1 MPREY
6 APEDNPWSNY
16 TSSSTWQDMVR
27 AGDMARLPALPR
39 AVANHSRNY
48 TNDKIMWSVDSIDN
62 FLGWA
67 HVDFTPPREL
77 CILDR
82 TDVEKI
88 WVEIQ
93 NDIMFNLINVVPS
106 PRQTANDG
114 EDINVKIGGRE
125 YTVMPDGK
133 SWRVATSI
141 NKPTFTITNWP
152 NLGSITTPVEIE
164 DGFSR
169 MELDTS
175 KNLAALLKPYTDNL
189 TNQDAPNIEKLR
201 DVFSTPLQY
210 TTPEGVLVF
219 GLLVANK
226 TVKKIIETEES
237 MDEIYDFYLV
247 PQGSNYS
254 YAQNVE
260 QQIAEALMNRG
271 SRLALPGLPSG
282 IINTSEAHAL
292 NNGQRTVASDSVY
305 TAVETLNNQIG
316 SYLQEFSTDSNP
328 LSFSKV
334 ISNLLSSVN
343 QGVKY
348 QLLVPRYC
356 RDEITT
362 ELNTLT
368 GKNANV
374 ALRVIQDL
382 REVKE
387 TVENQNINFV
397 GYTGSDIPIGWSYP
411 ISNSDVRNIY
421 YPSSNRGTSLKT
433 IHQTQIEIPEVLLTF
448 EDLDYLDDIFTAIQA
463 LQSRLPNLERSIA
476 DTKTRL
482 EKNRAHL
489 SSLLDPET
497 TRLKVN
503 AAAQAARAQTRE
515 RLARDIEI
523 RERNIMN
530 ELVTLERYHTEK
542 QALIDQFLNE

>member
-6 APEDNPWSNY
+6 APEDNPWGDY
-16 TSSSTWQDMVR
+16 TTGSTWQEMVS
-27 AGDMARLPALPR
+27 AGDMARLPTLPR
-39 AVANHSRNY
+39 ALITS
-48 TNDKIMWSVDSIDN
+48 TNMNNTNIMWFVDSIDN

-67 HVDFTPPREL
+67 HVDFTSPKEL

-93 NDIMFNLINVVPS
+93 NNIMSNLINVVS
-106 PRQTANDG
+106 NFRQDS
-114 EDINVKIGGRE
+114 NVENILVKQSGRV

-133 SWRVATSI
+133 SWQVTTS
-141 NKPTFTITNWP
+141 KYTKCVVEWP
-152 NLGSITTPVEIE
+152 NLDSITTPVEIE
-164 DGFSR
+164 DGFSH

-175 KNLAALLKPYTDNL
+175 INFTQLLKPYIDNL
-189 TNQDAPNIEKLR
+189 TNQDSPNIEKLR
-201 DVFSTPLQY
+201 DIFTTPLQY
-210 TTPEGVLVF
+210 TTPDGVLVF

-226 TVKKIIETEES
+226 EVKRIIELEES

-247 PQGSNYS
+247 PQGSTYS

-260 QQIAEALMNRG
+260 QQIAEALMSRG
-271 SRLALPGLPSG
+271 TRLAIPGLPSG
-282 IINTSEAHAL
+282 IISTSEANAL

-305 TAVETLNNQIG
+305 TAVETLNNQLG
-316 SYLQEFSTDSNP
+316 AYLQEFSTDSNP
-328 LSFSKV
+328 LSFSKL
-334 ISNLLSSVN
+334 ISNLLSYLN
-343 QGVKY
+343 QGVKL
-348 QLLVPRYC
+348 QALVPRYC
-356 RDEITT
+356 RDELTT

-374 ALRVIQDL
+374 ALRVIKDL
-382 REVKE
+382 REVKDIL
-387 TVENQNINFV
+387 ENQNINFV
-397 GYTGSDIPIGWSYP
+397 GYTSSEIPIGWSYP
-411 ISNSDVRNIY
+411 ISNSEVRNIY
-421 YPSSNRGTSLKT
+421 FPNSNRGTNLKS
-433 IHQTQIEIPEVLLTF
+433 IHQTQLEIPEVLLTF
-448 EDLDYLDDIFTAIQA
+448 EDLDYLDNIFTAIQA
-463 LQSRLPNLERSIA
+463 LQTRLPNLQRSIT

-489 SSLLDPET
+489 SSLQDPET

-523 RERNIMN
+523 RERNITN
-530 ELVTLERYHTEK
+530 ELATLERYQTEK
-542 QALIDQFLNE
+542 QTLIEQFLNE

>member
-6 APEDNPWSNY
+6 YLEDNPWGDY

-82 TDVEKI
+82 MDVEKI

-93 NDIMFNLINVVPS
+93 NDIMSNFI
-106 PRQTANDG
+106 RIQTTDDG
-114 EDINVKIGGRE
+114 ILVKTGGRG
-125 YTVMPDGK
+125 YSVMADGK
-133 SWRVATSI
+133 SWQLTTHHSHTQYNTSI
-141 NKPTFTITNWP
+141 NWP
-152 NLGSITTPVEIE
+152 NLGSISTPVEIE
-164 DGFSR
+164 NGFSE
-169 MELDTS
+169 MELTTN
-175 KNLAALLKPYTDNL
+175 KNITQLLKPYIDML
-189 TNQDAPNIEKLR
+189 INQDSPNIEKLR
-201 DVFSTPLQY
+201 DVFSTPLEY
-210 TTPEGVLVF
+210 TTSEGVVVL
-219 GLLVANK
+219 GLLVANI

-247 PQGSNYS
+247 PEGSRYS
-254 YAQNVE
+254 YLNSIEA
-260 QQIAEALMNRG
+260 QIAEALMNRG
-271 SRLALPGLPSG
+271 SRLASPGLPSG
-282 IINTSEAHAL
+282 IVNTSEANAL
-292 NNGQRTVASDSVY
+292 RNGQSMVASDSVY

-328 LSFSKV
+328 LSFSKI
-334 ISNLLSSVN
+334 ISNLLTVLH
-343 QGVKY
+343 QTVKY
-348 QLLVPRYC
+348 NTLVPRYC
-356 RDEITT
+356 RDEITA

-374 ALRVIQDL
+374 ALRVIKDL

-387 TVENQNINFV
+387 ILENQNINFV
-397 GYTGSDIPIGWSYP
+397 GYTASDIPIGWSYP

-421 YPSSNRGTSLKT
+421 YPSSNRGTNLKS

-463 LQSRLPNLERSIA
+463 LQSRLPNLERSIT

-489 SSLLDPET
+489 SSLQDPET

-515 RLARDIEI
+515 RLARDIEN
-523 RERNIMN
+523 RERNITN
-530 ELVTLERYHTEK
+530 ELITLERYHTEK

>member
-6 APEDNPWSNY
+6 APEDNPWSDY
-16 TSSSTWQDMVR
+16 TGGSTWQDMVR

-39 AVANHSRNY
+39 AVANETRNY
-48 TNDKIMWSVDSIDN
+48 TNAHIMWSIDSIDE

-67 HVDFTPPREL
+67 HVDFTSPKEL
-77 CILDR
+77 CILNR

-93 NDIMFNLINVVPS
+93 NDIMSNLINVVPS
-106 PRQTANDG
+106 PRQTTNDG
-114 EDINVKIGGRE
+114 DDINVKTGGLR

-133 SWRVATSI
+133 SWQVTPEYT
-141 NKPTFTITNWP
+141 KCVVEWP
-152 NLGSITTPVEIE
+152 NLGSITTPEEIE
-164 DGFSR
+164 NGFSQ
-169 MELDTS
+169 MELNTS

-189 TNQDAPNIEKLR
+189 TNQDSPNIEKLR

-226 TVKKIIETEES
+226 AVKKIIETEES

-247 PQGSNYS
+247 PQGSSYS

-260 QQIAEALMNRG
+260 QQIAEALMGRG
-271 SRLALPGLPSG
+271 TRLALPGLPSG
-282 IINTSEAHAL
+282 IINTSEANAL
-292 NNGQRTVASDSVY
+292 NNGQRTLASDSVY

-316 SYLQEFSTDSNP
+316 AYLQEFSTDSNP
-328 LSFSKV
+328 LSFSK
-334 ISNLLSSVN
+334 IIFDSLSYLN
-343 QGVKY
+343 QGVRY
-348 QLLVPRYC
+348 QTLVPRYC
-356 RDEITT
+356 QDELTT

-382 REVKE
+382 REVKDIL
-387 TVENQNINFV
+387 ENQNINFV
-397 GYTGSDIPIGWSYP
+397 GYTSSDIPIGWSYP
-411 ISNSDVRNIY
+411 ISNLDVRNIY
-421 YPSSNRGTSLKT
+421 FPSSNRGTNLKS

-448 EDLDYLDDIFTAIQA
+448 EDLDYLDNIFTAIQA
-463 LQSRLPNLERSIA
+463 LQSRLPNLERSIT

-482 EKNRAHL
+482 DKNRAHL
-489 SSLLDPET
+489 SSLQDPET

-523 RERNIMN
+523 RERNITN
-530 ELVTLERYHTEK
+530 ELATLERYQTEK
-542 QALIDQFLNE
+542 QALIEQFLNE

>member
-1 MPREY
+1 MGG
-6 APEDNPWSNY
+6 NS
-16 TSSSTWQDMVR
+16 
-27 AGDMARLPALPR
+27 
-39 AVANHSRNY
+39 
-48 TNDKIMWSVDSIDN
+48 
-62 FLGWA
+62 
-67 HVDFTPPREL
+67 
-77 CILDR
+77 
-82 TDVEKI
+82 
-88 WVEIQ
+88 

-114 EDINVKIGGRE
+114 EDINVKTGGRE

-133 SWRVATSI
+133 SWQVTTEYT
-141 NKPTFTITNWP
+141 KCVVNWP

-164 DGFSR
+164 NGFSQ
-169 MELDTS
+169 MELNTS
-175 KNLAALLKPYTDNL
+175 KNLAAVLKPYTDML

-282 IINTSEAHAL
+282 IINTSEANAL
-292 NNGQRTVASDSVY
+292 NNGQRTVVSDSVY

-328 LSFSKV
+328 LSFSKI
-334 ISNLLSSVN
+334 ISNLLTVLH
-343 QGVKY
+343 QTVKY
-348 QLLVPRYC
+348 NTLVPPYC

-374 ALRVIQDL
+374 ALRVIKDL
-382 REVKE
+382 REVKNIL
-387 TVENQNINFV
+387 ENQNINFV
-397 GYTGSDIPIGWSYP
+397 GYTASDIPLGWSYP

-421 YPSSNRGTSLKT
+421 YPSSNRGTNLKS

-463 LQSRLPNLERSIA
+463 LQSRLPNLERSIT

-489 SSLLDPET
+489 SSLQDPET

-515 RLARDIEI
+515 RLARDIEN
-523 RERNIMN
+523 RERNITN

>member
-6 APEDNPWSNY
+6 SLEDNPWGDY

-27 AGDMARLPALPR
+27 AGDMARLPTLPR
-39 AVANHSRNY
+39 TLTGNIN
-48 TNDKIMWSVDSIDN
+48 NIMWSVDSIDN

-67 HVDFTPPREL
+67 HVDFTTPNEL

-93 NDIMFNLINVVPS
+93 NHIMSNLINVVPS
-106 PRQTANDG
+106 PRQTTNDG
-114 EDINVKIGGRE
+114 DDINVKTGGRI
-125 YTVMPDGK
+125 YTVMPNGK
-133 SWRVATSI
+133 SWQVTSDPLG
-141 NKPTFTITNWP
+141 KCVVDWP
-152 NLGSITTPVEIE
+152 NLGSITTPEEIE
-164 DGFSR
+164 NGFSQ
-169 MELDTS
+169 MELNIS
-175 KNLAALLKPYTDNL
+175 KNLTQLLNPYIDNL
-189 TNQDAPNIEKLR
+189 INQDSPNIEKLR
-201 DVFSTPLQY
+201 DIFTTPLQY
-210 TTPEGVLVF
+210 TTPDGVLVF

-226 TVKKIIETEES
+226 EVKRIIELEES

-247 PQGSNYS
+247 PQGSTYS

-260 QQIAEALMNRG
+260 QQIAEALMSRG
-271 SRLALPGLPSG
+271 TRLAIPGLPSG
-282 IINTSEAHAL
+282 IISTSEANAL

-305 TAVETLNNQIG
+305 TAVETLNNQLG
-316 SYLQEFSTDSNP
+316 AYLQEFSTDSNP
-328 LSFSKV
+328 LSFSKL
-334 ISNLLSSVN
+334 ISNLLSYIT
-343 QGVKY
+343 QGVKL
-348 QLLVPRYC
+348 QALVPRYC
-356 RDEITT
+356 RDELTT

-374 ALRVIQDL
+374 ALRVIKDL
-382 REVKE
+382 REVKDIL
-387 TVENQNINFV
+387 ENQNINFV
-397 GYTGSDIPIGWSYP
+397 GYTSSDIPIGWSYP

-421 YPSSNRGTSLKT
+421 FPSSNRGTNLKS
-433 IHQTQIEIPEVLLTF
+433 IHQTQLEIPEVLLTF
-448 EDLDYLDDIFTAIQA
+448 EDLDYLDNIFTAIQA
-463 LQSRLPNLERSIA
+463 LQTRLPNLQRSIT

-489 SSLLDPET
+489 SSLQDPET

-523 RERNIMN
+523 RERNITN
-530 ELVTLERYHTEK
+530 ELATLESYQTEK
-542 QALIDQFLNE
+542 QTLIEQFLNE

>member
-6 APEDNPWSNY
+6 APEDNPWGDY

-39 AVANHSRNY
+39 VLKQYSGRYSMGPAH
-48 TNDKIMWSVDSIDN
+48 IMWSVDSIDN

-67 HVDFTPPREL
+67 HVDFTPPNEL

-93 NDIMFNLINVVPS
+93 NDIMSNLINVVPS
-106 PRQTANDG
+106 PRQTTNEG
-114 EDINVKIGGRE
+114 EDINVKTGGLR

-133 SWRVATSI
+133 SWQVTPEYT
-141 NKPTFTITNWP
+141 KCVVEWP
-152 NLGSITTPVEIE
+152 NLGSITTPEEIE
-164 DGFSR
+164 NGFSQ
-169 MELDTS
+169 MELNTS

-189 TNQDAPNIEKLR
+189 TNQDSPNIEKLR

-210 TTPEGVLVF
+210 TTPDGVLVF

-226 TVKKIIETEES
+226 AVKKIIETEES

-247 PQGSNYS
+247 PQGSSYS

-260 QQIAEALMNRG
+260 QQIAEALMSRG
-271 SRLALPGLPSG
+271 TRLALPGLPSG
-282 IINTSEAHAL
+282 IINTSEANAL

-316 SYLQEFSTDSNP
+316 AYLQEFSTDSNP
-328 LSFSKV
+328 LSFSK
-334 ISNLLSSVN
+334 IIFDSLSYLN
-343 QGVKY
+343 QGVRY
-348 QLLVPRYC
+348 QALVPRYC
-356 RDEITT
+356 QDELTT

-382 REVKE
+382 REVKDSL
-387 TVENQNINFV
+387 ENQNINFV

-411 ISNSDVRNIY
+411 ISNLDVRNIY
-421 YPSSNRGTSLKT
+421 FPSSNRGTNLKS

-448 EDLDYLDDIFTAIQA
+448 EDLDYLDNIFTAIQA
-463 LQSRLPNLERSIA
+463 LQSRLPNLERSIT

-482 EKNRAHL
+482 DKNRAHL
-489 SSLLDPET
+489 SSLQDPET

-523 RERNIMN
+523 RERNIAN
-530 ELVTLERYHTEK
+530 ELATLERYQTEK
-542 QALIDQFLNE
+542 QALIEQFLNE

>member
-6 APEDNPWSNY
+6 APEDNPWGEY
-16 TSSSTWQDMVR
+16 TNDSTWQDMVR
-27 AGDMARLPALPR
+27 AGDMVRLPVLPR
-39 AVANHSRNY
+39 AVANHSHNY
-48 TNDKIMWSVDSIDN
+48 GNDKIMWSVDSIDD

-67 HVDFTPPREL
+67 HVDFTPTNQL

-82 TDVEKI
+82 RDVEKI

-93 NDIMFNLINVVPS
+93 NDIMSNIVNVVS
-106 PRQTANDG
+106 SSNQDVIRT
-114 EDINVKIGGRE
+114 GGRK

-133 SWRVATSI
+133 SWQVTAEYT
-141 NKPTFTITNWP
+141 KCVVEWP
-152 NLGSITTPVEIE
+152 NLGSITTLEEIE
-164 DGFSR
+164 NGFSQ
-169 MELDTS
+169 MELNTNTG
-175 KNLAALLKPYTDNL
+175 KIVQLLKPYIDNL
-189 TNQDAPNIEKLR
+189 TNQDSPNIEKLR

-210 TTPEGVLVF
+210 LTPDGVLVF

-226 TVKKIIETEES
+226 AVKEIIESEES

-247 PQGSNYS
+247 PQGGGYS

-260 QQIAEALMNRG
+260 QQIADAFMNRG

-282 IINTSEAHAL
+282 IISTSEVSAL
-292 NNGQRTVASDSVY
+292 RDGQRTVSSDSVY

-334 ISNLLSSVN
+334 ISNLLSILN
-343 QGVKY
+343 QGVRY
-348 QLLVPRYC
+348 QALVPQYC
-356 RDEITT
+356 RNELTT

-374 ALRVIQDL
+374 ALRVIKDL
-382 REVKE
+382 REVKDRLR
-387 TVENQNINFV
+387 NINFV
-397 GYTGSDIPIGWSYP
+397 GSTGSDIPIGWSYP
-411 ISNSDVRNIY
+411 ISNSDVRYIY
-421 YPSSNRGTSLKT
+421 SPNSNRGTNLKT
-433 IHQTQIEIPEVLLTF
+433 IHQTQLEIPEVLLSF
-448 EDLDYLDDIFTAIQA
+448 EDLDYLEDIFVAIQA
-463 LQSRLPNLERSIA
+463 LQSRLPNLERSIT

-489 SSLLDPET
+489 SSLQDPET

-515 RLARDIEI
+515 RLARDIEN
-523 RERNIMN
+523 RERNITN
-530 ELVTLERYHTEK
+530 ELATLERYQTEK
-542 QALIDQFLNE
+542 MELIEQFLNE

>member
-6 APEDNPWSNY
+6 APEDNPWSDY
-16 TSSSTWQDMVR
+16 TGVSTWQDMVR

-39 AVANHSRNY
+39 AVANETRNY
-48 TNDKIMWSVDSIDN
+48 TNAHIMWSIDSIDE
-62 FLGWA
+62 FLDWA
-67 HVDFTPPREL
+67 HVDFTSPKEL
-77 CILDR
+77 CILNR

-93 NDIMFNLINVVPS
+93 NDIMSNLINVVPS
-106 PRQTANDG
+106 PRQTTNDG
-114 EDINVKIGGRE
+114 DDINVKTGGLR

-133 SWRVATSI
+133 SWQVTPEYT
-141 NKPTFTITNWP
+141 KCVVEWP
-152 NLGSITTPVEIE
+152 NLGSITTPEEIE
-164 DGFSR
+164 NGFSQ
-169 MELDTS
+169 MELNTS

-189 TNQDAPNIEKLR
+189 TNQDSPNIEKLR

-226 TVKKIIETEES
+226 AVKKIIETEES

-247 PQGSNYS
+247 PQGSSYS

-260 QQIAEALMNRG
+260 QQIAEALMSRG
-271 SRLALPGLPSG
+271 TRLALPGLPSG
-282 IINTSEAHAL
+282 IINTSEANAL
-292 NNGQRTVASDSVY
+292 NNGQRTLASDSVY

-316 SYLQEFSTDSNP
+316 AYLQEFSTDSNP
-328 LSFSKV
+328 LSFSK
-334 ISNLLSSVN
+334 IIFDSLSYLN
-343 QGVKY
+343 QGVRY
-348 QLLVPRYC
+348 QTLVPRYC
-356 RDEITT
+356 QDELTT

-374 ALRVIQDL
+374 ALKVIQDL
-382 REVKE
+382 REVKDIL
-387 TVENQNINFV
+387 ENQNINFV
-397 GYTGSDIPIGWSYP
+397 GYTSSDIPIGWSYP
-411 ISNSDVRNIY
+411 ISNLDVRNIY
-421 YPSSNRGTSLKT
+421 FPSSNRGTNLKS

-448 EDLDYLDDIFTAIQA
+448 EDLDYLDNIFTAIQA
-463 LQSRLPNLERSIA
+463 LQSRLPNLERSIT

-482 EKNRAHL
+482 DKNRAHL
-489 SSLLDPET
+489 SSLQDPET

-523 RERNIMN
+523 RERNITN
-530 ELVTLERYHTEK
+530 ELATLERYQTEK
-542 QALIDQFLNE
+542 QALIEQFLNE